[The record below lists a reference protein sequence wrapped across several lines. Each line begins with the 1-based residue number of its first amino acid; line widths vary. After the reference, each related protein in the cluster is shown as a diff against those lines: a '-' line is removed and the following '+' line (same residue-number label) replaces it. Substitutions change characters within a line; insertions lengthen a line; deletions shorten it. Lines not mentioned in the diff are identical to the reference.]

1 MRTAYWVSALVL
13 IGACTPT
20 THERGAAS
28 APLAMTAH
36 TESGRTR
43 LELRRGSTALG
54 AVLLNRDATVEADAE
69 ANAIDVIADV
79 PGVAVA
85 VADQYPSSPG
95 ALSFCQAGDE
105 RFLRV
110 LSVAGGKPTETLTVK
125 VASCRDNLELS
136 EPAIEW
142 AADQSLLRVHWL
154 TGPNGAPEM
163 RAFHIDAKGS
173 VDTVSPP

>member
-1 MRTAYWVSALVL
+1 MRTASWVSALVL
-13 IGACTPT
+13 IAACTST
-20 THERGAAS
+20 AHQDRAAS
-28 APLAMTAH
+28 APLAMSAH

-43 LELRRGSTALG
+43 LELRRGGTDLG
-54 AVLLNRDATVEADAE
+54 AVLLNRDATVETDAE
-69 ANAIDVIADV
+69 ANAVDVIADV

-110 LSVAGGKPTETLTVK
+110 LSLAAGKAAETLTVK

-136 EPAIEW
+136 DPAIEW
-142 AADQSLLRVHWL
+142 IAGQSLLRIHWL

-163 RAFHIDAKGS
+163 RIFHVDAKGN
-173 VDTVSPP
+173 VNTVSAP